1 MSLPPDRC
9 PGFWNSVTSASTN
22 RKMMTHKAK
31 LRKLGFIEI
40 DLSLGVATPMPVPRP
55 ARLTG

>member
-1 MSLPPDRC
+1 
-9 PGFWNSVTSASTN
+9 
-22 RKMMTHKAK
+22 MTHKAK